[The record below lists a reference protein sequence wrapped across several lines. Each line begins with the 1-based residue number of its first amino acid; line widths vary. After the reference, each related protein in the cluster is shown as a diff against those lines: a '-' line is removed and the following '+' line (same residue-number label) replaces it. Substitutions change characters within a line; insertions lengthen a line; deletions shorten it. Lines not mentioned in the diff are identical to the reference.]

1 MNIDRRVIKKSNYPS
16 DDSGSD
22 SEENLRVSRSLKT
35 FEQPCD
41 EDGELVVKWPS
52 VCKVI
57 PERIKHV
64 KGLPNRIEMFYDPNG
79 KETQIQPIGEEYG
92 VTVYNYDLKCDANYF
107 SRSILEEKFK
117 QKFKVDKDPIPKD
130 IQDDSLLFESRFE
143 SGNLLKAIRITD
155 TYYELRLRSDLYT
168 SRHTQWFYF
177 RIKNMKPDVE
187 YRFSFVNFG
196 KPDSQYGVGMKPVL
210 YSEVEAE
217 ISGTGWMRAGMEMT
231 YFREQQIEDSDKPR
245 KYIMSF
251 VIMFPHENDTVY
263 LAHCYPYRYSDL
275 IEDLNNLRSDPVRSK
290 CFSQKVLCQT
300 LAGNDV
306 PILTVTSPKSVGD
319 MKNKQV
325 VIITSRVHPG
335 ESPASWIMRGV
346 IHYLTSDTEAA
357 EALRKLFIFKIVP
370 MLNPD
375 GVIVG
380 NTRCNLAGGDLNRQY
395 KHTVKEAFPT
405 VFHVKELITKLIEDD
420 IRITLYCD
428 LHAHSRKYNVFMYG
442 CENRKKS
449 HKYLK
454 EQIFPYMLHKN
465 AKDRFNFEDCRFT
478 VTRSKEATGRIVF
491 KNMGIM
497 NSYTLEASY
506 GGSNQGNKAYSHFT
520 PRDYENVGRYFC
532 ETLHDFNDPSPPKEQ
547 LRYKIL
553 LGLLR
558 EKSSATDPSN
568 IILSEYSSMSSSE
581 GEYTDV
587 NAEELNENF
596 LFQNVKKIMRR
607 KLKKRPPKHPFPRV
621 KQNSDDSKPPEDF
634 SSTSE
639 SESSSDE
646 SFEQCFR
653 SVSARSS
660 LHSFQEKISDLSEI
674 SEDEDAINVDVMREF
689 KQFENVQE
697 NLENN
702 GTEFSASAC
711 QRIHSELLA
720 SVNQIYLNLQDS
732 GLKTN
737 SSSSSSLSGSHK
749 KSKSKMSKTK
759 SIELKSNTH
768 EKKARSMSI
777 AEITLKK
784 KVTKKLKNKM
794 VDEEHSEE
802 ESAKMDKSPS
812 AEQKLKQKGFAA
824 GKMEV
829 FIKPK
834 KKNKRIKRPPESEL

>member
-1 MNIDRRVIKKSNYPS
+1 MNIDRRVVKASNCPS

-35 FEQPCD
+35 FEQVVGD
-41 EDGELVVKWPS
+41 DGEIVIQWPS

-64 KGLPNRIEMFYDPNG
+64 KGLPNKIEMFYDPNG
-79 KETQIQPIGEEYG
+79 RETQIQPIGEEYG
-92 VTVYNYDLKCDANYF
+92 VTVYNNDLKCDANYF
-107 SRSILEEKFK
+107 TRSLLEEKFK
-117 QKFKVDKDPIPKD
+117 QKFKVNKDPIPRD

-143 SGNLLKAIRITD
+143 SGNLMKAIRITD

-168 SRHTQWFYF
+168 SRHCQWFYF
-177 RIKNMKPDVE
+177 RIKNMRADVP

-196 KPDSQYGVGMKPVL
+196 KPDSQYSVGMKPVM
-210 YSEVEAE
+210 YSEIEAE
-217 ISGTGWMRAGMEMT
+217 KNGIGWTRSGTEMT
-231 YFREQQIEDSDKPR
+231 YFREQQLEDSDKPR

-251 VIMFPHENDTVY
+251 VIQFPHDNDTVY
-263 LAHCYPYRYSDL
+263 LSHCYPYRYSDMM
-275 IEDLNNLRSDPVRSK
+275 EDLNNLRNDPVRSK

-335 ESPASWIMRGV
+335 ESPSSWIMRGV
-346 IHYLTSDTEAA
+346 IHYLTADTEAA
-357 EALRKLFIFKIVP
+357 EALRKVFVFKIVP

-380 NTRCNLAGGDLNRQY
+380 NTRCNLAGSDLNRQY
-395 KHTVKEAFPT
+395 KHTVKEAYPT
-405 VFHVKELITKLIEDD
+405 VFHVKELISKLLEDD

-428 LHAHSRKYNVFMYG
+428 LHAHSRKYNIFMYG

-478 VTRSKEATGRIVF
+478 ITRAKEATGRIVF

-506 GGSNQGNKAYSHFT
+506 GGSNCGNKAYSHFT

-532 ETLHDFNDPSPPKEQ
+532 ETLLDFNDPSPPKEQ

-568 IILSEYSSMSSSE
+568 IILSEYSSISSSE

-587 NAEELNENF
+587 SDTEWNEKF
-596 LFQNVKKIMRR
+596 LFQNVKKPIRR
-607 KLKKRPPKHPFPRV
+607 KLRKKSPKHPFLRF
-621 KQNSDDSKPPEDF
+621 KHQSEDSKPHEEF
-634 SSTSE
+634 STTSE

-646 SFEQCFR
+646 ESYKCLR
-653 SVSARSS
+653 SSSARAS

-674 SEDEDAINVDVMREF
+674 SEDEDAIQIDVMREF
-689 KQFENVQE
+689 RSTQE
-697 NLENN
+697 NLEKISS
-702 GTEFSASAC
+702 EFSASAC
-711 QRIHSELLA
+711 ERIHSELLA
-720 SVNQIYLNLQDS
+720 SVNQIYMNLQDS

-737 SSSSSSLSGSHK
+737 SSSSSSLSGTK
-749 KSKSKMSKTK
+749 NKSQILKTK
-759 SIELKSNTH
+759 SIELKSDTH
-768 EKKARSMSI
+768 ENEKKARSMSI

-784 KVTKKLKNKM
+784 KVTKKLKSKK
-794 VDEEHSEE
+794 VEQEFQGDDRRK
-802 ESAKMDKSPS
+802 AKHKEFVSG
-812 AEQKLKQKGFAA
+812 Q
-824 GKMEV
+824 MEV

-834 KKNKRIKRPPESEL
+834 KKTKRNKRQPESEP